1 MGRTIT
7 PDERKELERLGNL
20 LKRYRTLKKYT
31 LEDVSKATNIKL
43 DYISKYENGKK
54 DISFLTLKKFCNF
67 YKIKLSNLFYKTDYP
82 SSKNTVVQ
90 LSEELDNLNKKYL
103 ATAKKLHN
111 ELNELK

>member
-7 PDERKELERLGNL
+7 PDEHKELERLGNL
-20 LKRYRTLKKYT
+20 LKRYRNLKKYT

-67 YKIKLSNLFYKTDYP
+67 YNIKLSNLFYKTDYP

-90 LSEELDNLNKKYL
+90 LSEELRTLNNKYL
-103 ATAKKLHN
+103 DTAKKLHN
-111 ELNELK
+111 ELDALK